1 MKNAIA
7 EKVKIAVESKVE
19 PAFKKAFDKII
30 IAGLKVMH
38 SPETRKMTEKQMMA
52 EGDPI
57 ENAAEGVA
65 KLLILLFAES
75 KNTMSMKAGIPAA
88 QVLLLEGMEDMEELG
103 LLEVNNQ
110 TISDATEKMMA
121 YILQLLGI
129 DKSKMGEYMK
139 AGSQVAKEG
148 APNAPNAANAGGG
161 IIQGAQ

>member
-30 IAGLKVMH
+30 IAGMKVMH
-38 SPETRKMTEKQMMA
+38 SPETRDMTEKQMMA

-148 APNAPNAANAGGG
+148 APNAANAVGG